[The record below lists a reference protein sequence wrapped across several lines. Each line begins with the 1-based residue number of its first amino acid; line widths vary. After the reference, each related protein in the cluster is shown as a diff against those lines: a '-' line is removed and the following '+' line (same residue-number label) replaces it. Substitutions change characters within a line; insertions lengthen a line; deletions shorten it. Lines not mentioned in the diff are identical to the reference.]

1 VCAGI
6 DYASSTEDD
15 APATAGGDVHSL
27 ADTDLDTATDL
38 DSAPDLNADP
48 DPATDINT
56 DRDVN
61 PAPDLN
67 AVTTDSNGH
76 CC

>member
-1 VCAGI
+1 MCAGI

-27 ADTDLDTATDL
+27 ADTDLDIDPDPDP
-38 DSAPDLNADP
+38 DSDPDL

>member
-1 VCAGI
+1 MCAGI

-27 ADTDLDTATDL
+27 ADTDLDTATD
-38 DSAPDLNADP
+38 PDLDGN
-48 DPATDINT
+48 PATDINVH
-56 DRDVN
+56 RDVN
-61 PAPDLN
+61 PAPDLD
-67 AVTTDSNGH
+67 AVTADSNGH

>member
-27 ADTDLDTATDL
+27 ADTDLDLDPDPDSDTDL
-38 DSAPDLNADP
+38 DL

>member
-1 VCAGI
+1 MCAGI

-27 ADTDLDTATDL
+27 ADTDLDIDPDP
-38 DSAPDLNADP
+38 DSDPDL